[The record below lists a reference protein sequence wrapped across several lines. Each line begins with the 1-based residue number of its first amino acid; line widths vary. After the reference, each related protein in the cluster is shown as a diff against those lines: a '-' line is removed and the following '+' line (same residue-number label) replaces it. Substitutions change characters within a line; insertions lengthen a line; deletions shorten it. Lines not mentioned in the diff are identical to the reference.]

1 MGQAGD
7 ERESLRK
14 YGVEL
19 RESHG
24 GGYTYSPD
32 SFERDATTVQKSWDK
47 PLLEQ
52 FERPDLEKA
61 MLCDSLENWTNEE
74 FLFEIRDSIAYCT
87 LNRPAANNAMN
98 DGIGAGLHD
107 SARILRSRPDVRIAV
122 LTGSGRMFC
131 AGGDPKSFQAA
142 QASVGVGALAEEG
155 AGGQPQNQN
164 PHGLVIAGA
173 ASYVGGEVNKKG
185 GAAAAYDFYAWASLP
200 QFTICCMNGSA
211 MGGGVG
217 IISNC
222 DMVVAVRTA
231 HVTLSEVKLGVIPAT
246 ISPHVIRTMGASNAK
261 RLFVTAENC
270 NMTLATECGLVQR
283 VVENV
288 AAFPEVIKEVA
299 KEVQKCAPGA
309 IAASKQTIL
318 NALNQPF
325 SDQLHDYVCEEYT
338 RARKGEE
345 CEDAMKALTSRTKP
359 KWVET
364 VIAVKEA

>member
-74 FLFEIRDSIAYCT
+74 FLFEVRDGIAYCT

-98 DGIGAGLHD
+98 GGISAGLHD
-107 SARILRSRPDVRIAV
+107 SARILRSRPDIRIAV
-122 LTGSGRMFC
+122 LTGNGRMFC
-131 AGGDPKSFQAA
+131 AGGDPKVFQAA
-142 QASVGVGALAEEG
+142 QASVGTGASEEG
-155 AGGQPQNQN
+155 QGRAQASAGEAI
-164 PHGLVIAGA
+164 VGA
-173 ASYVGGEVNKKG
+173 ASYMGGEANKQG
-185 GAAAAYDFYAWASLP
+185 GQAAAHDFYAWASLP

-217 IISNC
+217 LVSNC

-231 HVTLSEVKLGVIPAT
+231 HITLSEVKLGVIPAT

-270 NMTLATECGLVQR
+270 NMSLAAECGLVQR
-283 VVENV
+283 VVDSAGQFPAVVQELAQNV
-288 AAFPEVIKEVA
+288 
-299 KEVQKCAPGA
+299 QGLAPGA
-309 IAASKQTIL
+309 VAAAKQCILNSLNQTIT
-318 NALNQPF
+318 
-325 SDQLHDYVCEEYT
+325 DELHAYVCKEYLRT
-338 RARKGEE
+338 RTGRE
-345 CEDAMKALTSRTKP
+345 CEEAMKALAARSKP
-359 KWVET
+359 EWVEKA
-364 VIAVKEA
+364 IAVKVA